1 MTQQDFTTVLN
12 RFKSNLTEYKATGNS
27 AYRTAI
33 DTDKAWLDAYIGSLQ
48 AQSLQQQN
56 AIQRFVANYEQTN
69 PELVQMQK
77 QMKEIQEEGPKVQ
90 DLYETEKEAT
100 KEEPVDYS
108 TYYVKAGLIV
118 GVGALALL
126 VSAFRPLNT
135 I

>member
-1 MTQQDFTTVLN
+1 MAQQDFTTVLN

-27 AYRTAI
+27 AYKTAI

-48 AQSLQQQN
+48 AQSQQQQN
-56 AIQRFVANYEQTN
+56 AITQFVAKYEQTN

-77 QMKEIQEEGPKVQ
+77 QMKEIQAEGPKVQ

-100 KEEPVDYS
+100 KEEPIDYS

-126 VSAFRPLNT
+126 VSSFRPLNT

>member
-1 MTQQDFTTVLN
+1 MAQQEFSTVLN
-12 RFKSNLTEYKATGNS
+12 RFKSNLTEYKTTGNT
-27 AYRTAI
+27 AYKTAI

-56 AIQRFVANYEQTN
+56 TIQRFVANYEQTN

>member
-1 MTQQDFTTVLN
+1 MAQQDFSTVLN
-12 RFKSNLTEYKATGNS
+12 RFKSNMTEYKATGNT
-27 AYRTAI
+27 AYKVAI
-33 DTDKAWLDAYIGSLQ
+33 DTDKAWLDAYIESLRT
-48 AQSLQQQN
+48 QSQQQQA
-56 AIQRFVANYEQTN
+56 AIQSFIANYEQTN

-77 QMKEIQEEGPKVQ
+77 QMKEIQSEGPKLQ
-90 DLYETEKEAT
+90 DIYETEKEAN

-126 VSAFRPLNT
+126 ASSFRPLNT